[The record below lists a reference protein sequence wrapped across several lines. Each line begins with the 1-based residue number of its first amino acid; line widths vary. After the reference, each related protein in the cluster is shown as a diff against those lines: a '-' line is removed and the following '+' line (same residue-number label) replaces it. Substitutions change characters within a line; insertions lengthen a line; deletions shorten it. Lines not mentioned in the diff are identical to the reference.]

1 MITFFLQVLL
11 HNYCRS
17 PEIQERVVSP
27 AAPKEKKNRKKSAK
41 INCNHR
47 ELFND
52 EINIDCGGENTGSIF
67 LTLMRL
73 RLGLVNEDI
82 ADRFGISPT
91 LSSRIFTTWMRV
103 LSKLLGHALITWLPE
118 EAVLSNLP
126 GVFIKA
132 GYKRCR
138 VMLDWTEVF
147 IERPKSLINQACTW
161 SEYKHHNAIKFL
173 VGISPTG
180 YITLRT
186 VSKIGMYG
194 LLHIL
199 TDSL

>member
-1 MITFFLQVLL
+1 MFRQPLQKK
-11 HNYCRS
+11 R
-17 PEIQERVVSP
+17 
-27 AAPKEKKNRKKSAK
+27 KTEKNQQKL
-41 INCNHR
+41 IVTTENCS
-47 ELFND
+47 ND
-52 EINIDCGGENTGSIF
+52 EINIDCGCENTGSIF

-91 LSSRIFTTWMRV
+91 LSSRIFTIWMRV

-138 VMLDWTEVF
+138 VILDWTEVF

-161 SEYKHHNAIKFL
+161 SEYKHHNTIKFL